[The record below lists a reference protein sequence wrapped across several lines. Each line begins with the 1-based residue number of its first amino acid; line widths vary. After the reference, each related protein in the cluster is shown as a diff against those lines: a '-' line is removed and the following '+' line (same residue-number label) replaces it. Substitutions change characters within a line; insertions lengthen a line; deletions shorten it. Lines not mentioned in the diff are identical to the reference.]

1 MHFWVGGL
9 VHLVDDF
16 VRGGNLADFYVKFD
30 ALWPTFVIL
39 VHGLL
44 EKHTSLP
51 LLFDDFHVLAR
62 TGRTEAVTTM
72 GKFANP
78 LF

>member
-16 VRGGNLADFYVKFD
+16 VRGGNLDDFFVNFD
-30 ALWPTFVIL
+30 AIWPTFVIL

-44 EKHTSLP
+44 EKHYISRV
-51 LLFDDFHVLAR
+51 F
-62 TGRTEAVTTM
+62 
-72 GKFANP
+72 
-78 LF
+78 